1 MMLVEDDL
9 IDFAWSWRR
18 RRPDLEIADML
29 DTVTE
34 INRICVVVMKKN
46 MSCCFAVALGCCLG
60 ILTIVD
66 VET

>member
-34 INRICVVVMKKN
+34 INRNCVVIMKDHEEEYVMLF
-46 MSCCFAVALGCCLG
+46 CRRVGLLLGYPDDC
-60 ILTIVD
+60 
-66 VET
+66 